1 MKNTIIIALALLL
14 CVMWSLEAAPKATQ
28 VEDAEWCVIIAD
40 LAESIQ
46 TDRIRHQVTLHEYL
60 TAIDEEVEEEDN
72 LLRFLK
78 SISVTVFNH
87 HRITVPP
94 TDVWAVEF
102 GSCMNKRI
110 RGEVEEAY

>member
-1 MKNTIIIALALLL
+1 MNKIIITLALLFGVVAYGL
-14 CVMWSLEAAPKATQ
+14 AAPKATQ

-40 LAESIQ
+40 LAKSIQ

-60 TAIDEEVEEEDN
+60 TAIDEEVMEEDD
-72 LLRFLK
+72 LLRFIK

-87 HRITVPP
+87 HRITVAP

-102 GSCMNKRI
+102 GSCMNKRM